1 MTGMEIELIFKIAA
15 IGIIVAVIN
24 QVLAKADRQEYA
36 MMVTLAGLIAVLTM
50 VATRIAE
57 LFETIQTVFG
67 L

>member
-1 MTGMEIELIFKIAA
+1 
-15 IGIIVAVIN
+15 
-24 QVLAKADRQEYA
+24 